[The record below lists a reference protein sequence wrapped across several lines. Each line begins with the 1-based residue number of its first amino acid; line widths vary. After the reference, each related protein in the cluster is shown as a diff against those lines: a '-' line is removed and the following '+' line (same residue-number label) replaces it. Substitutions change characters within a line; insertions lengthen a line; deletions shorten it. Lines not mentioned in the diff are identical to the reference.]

1 MCSWSINMHD
11 AANGAFNASITPLL
25 VMVIVISLALASTYG
40 QISRA
45 ESDIQAKEHVLF
57 KSEYNPK
64 QLCEKSD
71 GIFKPLHNNDKTY
84 YCKFID
90 IYRK

>member
-1 MCSWSINMHD
+1 MHE
-11 AANGAFNASITPLL
+11 AVNGAYNTRITPLL
-25 VMVIVISLALASTYG
+25 VMLIVISVALASTYG

-45 ESDIQAKEHVLF
+45 ESDIQSKEHVLL
-57 KSEYNPK
+57 KSGYNPK
-64 QLCEKSD
+64 ELCEKSD
-71 GIFKPLHNNDKTY
+71 GIFKPLHNNDKAY

>member
-1 MCSWSINMHD
+1 MNE
-11 AANGAFNASITPLL
+11 AANGAFNSRITPLL
-25 VMVIVISLALASTYG
+25 VMLIVISVALASTYG

-45 ESDIQAKEHVLF
+45 ESDIHSKEHVLF
-57 KSEYNPK
+57 ESGYNLK

>member
-1 MCSWSINMHD
+1 MREAI
-11 AANGAFNASITPLL
+11 NGAINIPISPLL
-25 VMVIVISLALASTYG
+25 VMLIVISVALPSIYG

-45 ESDIQAKEHVLF
+45 ASDIQSKDHVLS
-57 KSEYNPK
+57 KSEYNIK

-71 GIFKPLHNNDKTY
+71 GIFKTLHNNDKTY